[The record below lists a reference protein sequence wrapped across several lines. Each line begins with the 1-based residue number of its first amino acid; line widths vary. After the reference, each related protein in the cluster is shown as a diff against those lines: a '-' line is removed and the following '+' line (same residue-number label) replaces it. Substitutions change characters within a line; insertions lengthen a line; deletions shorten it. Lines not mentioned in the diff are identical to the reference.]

1 MIESFKQP
9 DLLAIL
15 LAEDNEAD
23 AILIK
28 LYAQSFANIKWVKS
42 LSEAVISI
50 KNSAP
55 DVILL
60 DLSLPDSSDTHAVA
74 EIRKL
79 TALPLLVVTGSNNME
94 LYERCA
100 LEGADSV
107 IFKDNLNSQELFRR
121 IQVAISRRKYLSNYI
136 MSRMEDHIDEI
147 NSCKPAT
154 SIETTKHCRMVDNAK
169 SFSDATENL
178 IQKIIKLN
186 ATLTYLN
193 NKDTI
198 HGTIRQ

>member
-79 TALPLLVVTGSNNME
+79 TALPLLVVTGSNNIE

-136 MSRMEDHIDEI
+136 MSRMEYHIDEI
-147 NSCKPAT
+147 DSCKPAT
-154 SIETTKHCRMVDNAK
+154 SIETTKHCRMVDSAK
-169 SFSDATENL
+169 SFSDVTEKL